1 MIVLRGSKTDH
12 RKSLSSGSA
21 KVRLGVW
28 AVFALFGQPLFAQT
42 ELIVDARNE
51 FQVVDNFGASD
62 AWSIQPILSK
72 WMIEER
78 ETAIENLADLLFST
92 DKGIGLSA
100 WRFNIGAGSAE
111 QGSESRIPD
120 PLRRAELMMAAPGA
134 KIDPAKQAGQI
145 RMLREAHER
154 GVRDLIVFANSPP
167 VWATKN
173 GLSHP
178 GDGTGIGSSNLDP
191 QHRQAFVEFLVDV
204 VQYLREGADGIPVNY
219 ISPINEPTWEWE
231 GQTQEGTPYNV
242 REIKEV
248 YRALQSAL
256 ERNGLSDVVHVDGP
270 EAVEYTAALRD
281 EAKMEFDGKLYEGG
295 MNQRGVGLY
304 RNYIDEFLGDEEMR
318 EILDGKVSLHGYFSD
333 AWEDRLGELRD
344 VTWKNVNQVAP
355 GARVWMSEFCILGAA
370 GNARTFTGGGFDP
383 DDMDFALHVGK
394 VIHRDLTRLNASA
407 WQWWLAVTPYD
418 YKDGLLKISPTLEP
432 ETLQT
437 SKAFWVL
444 GNFSRFIRPGFQRVQ
459 VTNPDALDGLMVS
472 AYRSPDRDESVVVIV
487 NGGDSA
493 RVRLRSAISG
503 EAFHSGTTR
512 IFVTDEARSLEE
524 VRWEEE
530 ITVPQKSVVT
540 VISKTVSK
548 SMGTRPVRKTGLPA
562 TAT

>member
-1 MIVLRGSKTDH
+1 MDAARES
-12 RKSLSSGSA
+12 RPPS
-21 KVRLGVW
+21 LGVW
-28 AVFALFGQPLFAQT
+28 AVFALFGHPVFSKT

-62 AWSIQPILSK
+62 AWSIQPLLSK
-72 WMIEER
+72 WMIEEE
-78 ETAIENLADLLFST
+78 ETAIENLADLLFCT

-111 QGSESRIPD
+111 QGSASRIPD

-154 GVRDLIVFANSPP
+154 GVRDLIAFANSPP

-178 GDGTGIGSSNLDP
+178 GDGPGVGSSNLDP

-204 VQYLREGADGIPVNY
+204 VQHLREGADGIPVNY

-231 GQTQEGTPYNV
+231 GQTQEGTSYSV
-242 REIKEV
+242 REIKDV

-256 ERNGLSDVVHVDGP
+256 ARTGLSDVVHVDGP
-270 EAVEYTAALRD
+270 EAVEYTAALSD

-304 RNYIDEFLGDEEMR
+304 RNYIDEFLGDEEMH
-318 EILDGKVSLHGYFSD
+318 EILGGKLSLHGYFSD

-344 VTWKNVNQVAP
+344 VTWKNVQQVAP
-355 GARVWMSEFCILGAA
+355 GARVWMSEFCILGDA

-418 YKDGLLKISPTLEP
+418 YKDGLLKISPTFEP

-444 GNFSRFIRPGFQRVQ
+444 GNFSRFIRPGFQRVE

-472 AYRSPDRDESVVVIV
+472 AYRSPDRDELVVVVV

-512 IFVTDEARSLEE
+512 IFVTDESRSLEE

-530 ITVPQKSVVT
+530 NTVPQKSVVT
-540 VISKTVSK
+540 VISKTVPEKRS
-548 SMGTRPVRKTGLPA
+548 STNRSRGRGPYIRRE
-562 TAT
+562 